1 MANKK
6 IRNATKASLG
16 NITFKSQL
24 EKMAYRTLVGLGFKP
39 QYEPKTFVVWEGFES
54 PTPFYDKETDKQRLK
69 RTGDDNGPKILVR
82 KPGKIQPIRYTPD
95 IYIRY
100 GNLDVWIEIKGIEND
115 VAYIKKKM
123 FRKYLDGLYYSTG
136 QRSVYFE
143 VYNKRQLLQAIEI
156 FKNYEQ
162 GGYNQAGQGS

>member
-1 MANKK
+1 MNKK

-24 EKMAYRTLVGLGFKP
+24 EKMAYRTLVELGFKP

-54 PTPFYDKETDKQRLK
+54 LTPFYDKETDIQKDKRDPDSPKMLTLK
-69 RTGDDNGPKILVR
+69 SN
-82 KPGKIQPIRYTPD
+82 KIQPIRYTPD
-95 IYIRY
+95 IYVKY
-100 GNLDVWIEIKGIEND
+100 NNLDVWIEVKGIEND

-123 FRKYLDGLYYSTG
+123 FRRYLDNLFVTKG
-136 QRSVYFE
+136 QRSIYFE
-143 VYNKRQLLQAIEI
+143 IYNKRQLLQAIEI

-162 GGYNQAGQGS
+162 GEYNQADQGS